1 MPPIAK
7 ANEALGERPSK
18 SPPILLTVS
27 ASETFDQNK
36 AGALGWVR
44 QQEV

>member
-18 SPPILLTVS
+18 SPLILLTMS

-36 AGALGWVR
+36 AGALGWAR
-44 QQEV
+44 QPEA

>member
-18 SPPILLTVS
+18 SPLILLTMS

-36 AGALGWVR
+36 VGALGWAR